1 MFLIPHSKKFFEI
14 LVRNLIFGTEDSLVS
29 TVGMLSGIALA
40 GVART
45 EILLVGLV
53 LIFVE
58 AFSMA
63 AGSFLSERSTEEF
76 VDGRDLPLR
85 YPLLGGVIMFIS
97 YFVSGFVPL
106 LPYIFQETEPAF
118 QTSVVL
124 SLVALFLLGTI
135 SAKRFNAKPV
145 RSGIRMLVIGGM
157 AVALG
162 ILVGRVLTF
171 NGR

>member
-14 LVRNLIFGTEDSLVS
+14 LVRNIIFGAEDSLVS

-40 GVART
+40 GVLRSDL
-45 EILLVGLV
+45 ILAGVV

-85 YPLLGGVIMFIS
+85 YPLLGGFVMFVS

-106 LPYIFQETEPAF
+106 LPYIFQEIDSAF

-124 SLVALFLLGTI
+124 SLIALFLLGAV
-135 SAKRFNAKPV
+135 SAKRFHAKPV
-145 RSGIRMLVIGGM
+145 RSGIRMLIIGGL

-162 ILVGRVLTF
+162 ILIGRIF
-171 NGR
+171 NI

>member
-1 MFLIPHSKKFFEI
+1 MFLIPHSKIFFEI
-14 LVRNLIFGTEDSLVS
+14 LVRNLIFGAEDSLVS

-40 GVART
+40 GVGRADL
-45 EILLVGLV
+45 ILAGVV

-63 AGSFLSERSTEEF
+63 AGSFLSERSTEEY

-85 YPLLGGVIMFIS
+85 YPLLGGLIMFVS
-97 YFVSGFVPL
+97 YFISGFIPL
-106 LPYIFQETEPAF
+106 FPYFIVEISSAF

-124 SLVALFLLGTI
+124 SLIALFLLGAI

-145 RSGIRMLVIGGM
+145 RSGMRMLIIGGL

-162 ILVGRVLTF
+162 ILVGNIF
-171 NGR
+171 